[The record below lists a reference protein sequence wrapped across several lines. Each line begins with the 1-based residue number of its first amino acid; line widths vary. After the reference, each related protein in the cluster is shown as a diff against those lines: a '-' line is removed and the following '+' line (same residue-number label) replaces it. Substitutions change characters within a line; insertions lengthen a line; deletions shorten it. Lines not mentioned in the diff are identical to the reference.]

1 MAPSGRH
8 ATIGV
13 VTVIGL
19 GAWCDYVSEREH
31 RDRLSRP
38 PFSYPSH
45 EVEQA
50 LEQFRGCASFRVQE
64 FAVLVDGRRLTLT
77 DDVSGQR
84 GFSSRTGSYGRRS
97 APIDP
102 WALLTLE
109 GLEASVRTTVLRRR
123 RHRRRS
129 SLGVARAASA
139 RPRRRGVA
147 GAAQAASVRRRVQ
160 PAPARQGV
168 GATARGTPAA
178 AGLNRRAPLGWP
190 AGPLAGWTLADSKID
205 WLVRQADRRDSAAE
219 LTIPARVWLRPGHG
233 SGQVTD
239 GSVAAGASA
248 ATSAVERHQGD
259 QDHDGEHCRPDE
271 PDLRLRVVRLLM

>member
-1 MAPSGRH
+1 VGHAVAALAMSGRH

-109 GLEASVRTTVLRRR
+109 GLEASVRTTVLPDDDDTGEDHPWEWLAQRLR
-123 RHRRRS
+123 
-129 SLGVARAASA
+129 ARDVEVSPEQLKLLPYDVVFSQRLRDRVSA
-139 RPRRRGVA
+139 RP
-147 GAAQAASVRRRVQ
+147 
-160 PAPARQGV
+160 PE
-168 GATARGTPAA
+168 
-178 AGLNRRAPLGWP
+178 
-190 AGPLAGWTLADSKID
+190 GPLPP
-205 WLVRQADRRDSAAE
+205 QA
-219 LTIPARVWLRPGHG
+219 
-233 SGQVTD
+233 
-239 GSVAAGASA
+239 
-248 ATSAVERHQGD
+248 
-259 QDHDGEHCRPDE
+259 
-271 PDLRLRVVRLLM
+271 